1 MKYVTNMAGLLL
13 SLVLFGP
20 HVAATD
26 LAEASTD
33 EHWFV
38 PSPENL
44 VHLKTDTGD
53 VIIMLSADTAPT
65 HKERFIDLV
74 KDGFFDNQ
82 HFYRVIEGFVAQGG
96 SNEENQAF
104 ALASPMK
111 SEFFKSPIPE
121 DTVVIEPN
129 AVHAPQTGFL
139 NGMPVGTDTAN
150 NQLWHVHCPGT
161 LAFARDTGKDTAT
174 TEFYVVLGQ
183 SPRHL
188 DKNMSVIGR
197 VLSGMEHLQ
206 QLPRGNRDNGGVIS
220 APGKKSR
227 ILSARLG
234 SALPEE
240 KQRIFRIQRGSHPD
254 YLQKV
259 ANARTLDNAFFHDKS
274 LTPRTI
280 DVCYYQ
286 TKVEEITGNS
296 R

>member
-1 MKYVTNMAGLLL
+1 MKHVTYIAGVLL

-20 HVAATD
+20 HVAATAV
-26 LAEASTD
+26 AENMED
-33 EHWFV
+33 HWFV
-38 PSPENL
+38 PLPKNL
-44 VHLKTDTGD
+44 VYLKTETGD
-53 VIIMLSADTAPT
+53 VVIMLSADTAPT

-74 KDGFFDNQ
+74 KDGFYDNQ
-82 HFYRVIEGFVAQGG
+82 YFYRVIEGFVAQAG
-96 SNEENQAF
+96 SNEENQPF

-111 SEFFKSPIPE
+111 SEFFKTSIPQN
-121 DTVVIEPN
+121 TVVVEPN
-129 AVHAPQTGFL
+129 AAHAPQTGFL
-139 NGMPVGTDTAN
+139 NGMPVGTDTAS

-161 LAFARDTGKDTAT
+161 VAFARDTDKDTAT

-206 QLPRGNRDNGGVIS
+206 QLPRGNRDNGGIIS
-220 APGKKSR
+220 IPGKKSR

-234 SALPEE
+234 SALPDEQ
-240 KQRIFRIQRGSHPD
+240 QRAFRIQKGSHPD

-259 ANARTLDNAFFHDKS
+259 ANARTLDNAFFHNKS

-286 TKVEEITGNS
+286 TKVEEITLNQ